1 MNLLSS
7 RSAEIGRPLLTMASM
22 VEEAGAK
29 GLFTETA
36 SILKA
41 MDKESATE
49 RARNRGEVEL
59 VEAAWDRY
67 CAGNPEPS
75 AKDIARKI
83 GVSPVE
89 VGRKLKAVSWASF
102 SRHVAGTAHY
112 KIDSSKLIDEMGR
125 LGIL

>member
-41 MDKESATE
+41 MDEESATE

-59 VEAAWDRY
+59 VEAAWDCY
-67 CAGNPEPS
+67 CTGNPEPS

-83 GVSPVE
+83 GVSPVP
-89 VGRKLKAVSWASF
+89 VGRKLQAVSWAKF
-102 SRHVAGTAHY
+102 SRNITGTAHY
-112 KIDSSKLIDEMGR
+112 EIDSSKLVDEMGR